1 MANRILV
8 MNMGS
13 TSTKLAVY
21 EDEINIW
28 TKNIAHDKSV
38 FKKFNSIMR
47 KK

>member
-28 TKNIAHDKSV
+28 TKI
-38 FKKFNSIMR
+38 
-47 KK
+47 